1 MTHLRAQFDERSDSN
16 NDDFWTHEDDKL
28 LNSNFEIENSSIS
41 SSKWRS
47 KSKTTDNRVE
57 SSDLSENLDSV
68 KASTNDF
75 TNVLDQMMKNLN
87 LDAENHLDIF
97 SENFSA
103 DDDQTDDEI
112 H

>member
-1 MTHLRAQFDERSDSN
+1 
-16 NDDFWTHEDDKL
+16 
-28 LNSNFEIENSSIS
+28 
-41 SSKWRS
+41 
-47 KSKTTDNRVE
+47 
-57 SSDLSENLDSV
+57 V